1 MVKRGTTYVIYKKNK
16 TNQKYRFYFAKTLY
30 KSFTD
35 AQEVEAVNWLRFPL
49 YSIALLRD
57 PHATVFTLQSG
68 VQQAAHMGV
77 TKMQVNMVP

>member
-1 MVKRGTTYVIYKKNK
+1 M
-16 TNQKYRFYFAKTLY
+16 
-30 KSFTD
+30 
-35 AQEVEAVNWLRFPL
+35 NWLRFPL